1 MVIQL
6 LQDIIYFIAMRETE
20 QNRTD
25 ALDLVIRH
33 PNRDRQKLLREQSII
48 DYIFKILRVSRPGRG
63 RRSASRTDTAGRP
76 CMGGGGGGEGRRT
89 VRRDMA
95 LIGIV

>member
-48 DYIFKILRVSRPGRG
+48 DYIFKILRVSRRRRG
-63 RRSASRTDTAGRP
+63 DTPLSVFVG
-76 CMGGGGGGEGRRT
+76 
-89 VRRDMA
+89 
-95 LIGIV
+95 